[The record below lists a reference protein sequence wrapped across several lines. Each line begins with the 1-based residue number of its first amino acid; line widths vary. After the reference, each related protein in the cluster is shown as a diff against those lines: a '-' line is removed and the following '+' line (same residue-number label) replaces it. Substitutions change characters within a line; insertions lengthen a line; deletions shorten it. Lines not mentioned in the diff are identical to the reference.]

1 MRIFFEALLSV
12 LIIYSVQISA
22 QENEPYYTKHWSIA
36 LSQESIGGRYP
47 ITTFI
52 PTRYLLFI
60 QNRNDL
66 LKIGSQE
73 YVAATTQDDVDVLVL
88 NETVS
93 GQSFRQS
100 VGRHQVIFNCP
111 YDLCRAPGCDRN
123 DPEQL
128 WQIGAG
134 EAFEFVNS
142 EEDELIALRGIRVT
156 GDTLVGYMNIN
167 ELYALNRQGV
177 ITRADYPHP
186 KFKIQRT
193 EVKNVGTDCSQ
204 IKAVGYEQP
213 VSDQVELERLVL
225 ETFEIGRVKTNL
237 GNIVYEKE
245 IGKKGQRVSFFV
257 YDVENMRV
265 QENFRMVAAVT
276 YLCREKGLSEAPVR
290 VEKVH
295 IKNLSDRKDHF
306 LDFAKYKS
314 PDLLLDYLNS
324 PYLFSVNTYQQYI
337 DLIKRLGEEFGER
350 ALAGYFLS
358 EFNVS
363 CRSVDRGKP
372 EIREYSY
379 RAD

>member
-1 MRIFFEALLSV
+1 MRILFEALLSV
-12 LIIYSVQISA
+12 LIIYSTQIFA

-36 LSQESIGGRYP
+36 LSQQSIGGRYP

-60 QNRNDL
+60 QNRDSL
-66 LKIGSQE
+66 KKIGSQE
-73 YVAATTQDDVDVLVL
+73 YIAATTQDDVKVLVL

-93 GQSFRQS
+93 GRSFKKS

-111 YDLCRAPGCDRN
+111 YDLCRKPGCDRN

-134 EAFEFVNS
+134 EAFEFINS
-142 EEDELIALRGIRVT
+142 EEEELIALRGIRVT

-186 KFKIQRT
+186 KFMIHRT
-193 EVKNVGTDCSQ
+193 EVKNIGTDCSE
-204 IKAVGYEQP
+204 IKAAGYEQP
-213 VSDQVELERLVL
+213 VSDQMKLERLVL
-225 ETFEIGRVKTNL
+225 ETYEIGRVKTSL

-245 IGKKGQRVSFFV
+245 IGKKGQKVSFFV
-257 YDVENMRV
+257 YDIENERM
-265 QENFRMVAAVT
+265 QENFQMIAAVT

-290 VEKVH
+290 IEKVQ
-295 IKNLSDRKDHF
+295 IKNLLDKRDHF
-306 LDFAKYKS
+306 LDFVKYKS

-337 DLIKRLGEEFGER
+337 DLTKRLGDEFGDR

-358 EFNVS
+358 EYNVS
-363 CRSVDRGKP
+363 CRSVYRSKP
-372 EIREYSY
+372 EIRGYSY
-379 RAD
+379 RGN